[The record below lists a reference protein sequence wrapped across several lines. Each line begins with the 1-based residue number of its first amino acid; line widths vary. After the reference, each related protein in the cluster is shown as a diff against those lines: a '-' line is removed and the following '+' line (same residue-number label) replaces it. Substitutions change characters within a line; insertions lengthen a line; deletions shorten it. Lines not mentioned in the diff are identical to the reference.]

1 MGYQKEVFLRDKTM
15 VGVGTE
21 IRLSVICFLLL
32 KATLMQAKD
41 SCKQNY
47 CLAESCFSKAFS
59 FNLDGAY
66 GLCSVA
72 WIILLQEPLS
82 ILHDFYSE
90 YKSLNSL
97 NKTKTW

>member
-1 MGYQKEVFLRDKTM
+1 
-15 VGVGTE
+15 
-21 IRLSVICFLLL
+21 
-32 KATLMQAKD
+32 MQAKD

-72 WIILLQEPLS
+72 WIILLQESLS

-90 YKSLNSL
+90 YKSLNSW
-97 NKTKTW
+97 NKTNTWLILCDLFFGMVNGEFTWPNNQGCG